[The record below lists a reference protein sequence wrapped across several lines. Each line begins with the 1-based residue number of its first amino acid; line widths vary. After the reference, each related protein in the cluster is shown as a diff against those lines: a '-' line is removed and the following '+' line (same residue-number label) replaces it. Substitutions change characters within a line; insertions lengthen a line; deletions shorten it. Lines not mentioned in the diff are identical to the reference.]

1 MVYKPM
7 SSCHDTD
14 SSNDSF
20 ESDSSYHVNV
30 SNTLSMV
37 DNHEKWINQLTNIN
51 SWKVKEDKALW
62 SENRI
67 KHWKNLTSLEERSIN
82 WSESGSE
89 SFLKSLIRT
98 PIMQHDFPPPP
109 PKPDSP
115 PEVLF

>member
-1 MVYKPM
+1 MPSY
-7 SSCHDTD
+7 HDTD

-30 SNTLSMV
+30 SNNLGMV
-37 DNHEKWINQLTNIN
+37 DSHEKWIDQLTTNIN
-51 SWKVKEDKALW
+51 SWKGKEDKDLW

-67 KHWKNLTSLEERSIN
+67 KHWKSLTSSEERSIN
-82 WSESGSE
+82 WPESGSE

-98 PIMQHDFPPPP
+98 PMQHDFPPPP

-115 PEVLF
+115 PEVFSH